1 MDIVVKQG
9 NITEQ
14 PADLLVVNLF
24 EGVTESGGA
33 TGAVDR
39 ALNGAIREVIAAG
52 DFKGE
57 RDSSVVLY
65 TRGAIP
71 APRVL
76 VVGLGP
82 AEKFDLNAARRAA
95 GVAAKRARELGV
107 KEVATIVHGGGV
119 GGLALDAAAQ
129 AVAEGSI
136 LALYRFH
143 KHAPEPEPS
152 KGPER
157 IVLVEFDGSKV
168 PTVEAGATRGRII
181 AEAACFARDLVNEP
195 ANYMTP
201 TVMAER
207 AREIAQATGMRCTVL
222 DEAQMRELGMGL
234 LLGVAAGTH
243 EPPRFI
249 ILEHNPERTDLP
261 TIVLAGKGITFDSGG
276 ISLKP
281 AENMW
286 RMKGDMGGA
295 AAVIGAMQAVARLD
309 LPLRVIGLAPCT
321 ENLPGGHAIKPGD
334 VLTGM
339 TGKTVEIIST
349 DAEGRLILADA
360 LAYADRYEPQAVV
373 DLATLTGAIGVAL
386 GKQAAGLFANDDALA
401 ERLLRA
407 AEQSGERLWR
417 MPLYEEYKEAIKSD
431 VAEVK
436 NSGGRYGGVGTSA
449 KFLEHFTTGYPWAHL
464 DIASM
469 TMSDEETPLGP
480 KGATGYGVR
489 LLSQFLWD
497 WAHA

>member
-1 MDIVVKQG
+1 MEIVVQQG
-9 NITEQ
+9 NIVQQE
-14 PADLLVVNLF
+14 ADLLVVNLF
-24 EGVTESGGA
+24 EGVTEPGGA
-33 TGAVDR
+33 TGAVDK

-52 DFKGE
+52 DFTGK

-65 TRGAIP
+65 TRGVIP

-82 AEKFDLNAARRAA
+82 AEKFTLNEARRAA

-107 KEVATIVHGGGV
+107 KHIASIVHGGGV
-119 GGLALDAAAQ
+119 GGLSVDDAAQ
-129 AVAEGSI
+129 AVVEGTI
-136 LALYRFH
+136 LALYRFR
-143 KHAPEPEPS
+143 KHVPEPEEDED
-152 KGPER
+152 PER
-157 IVLVEFDGSKV
+157 MTLVEFDATKV
-168 PTVEAGATRGRII
+168 PVVEEGATRGRVI
-181 AEAACFARDLVNEP
+181 AEAVCFARDLVNEP

-201 TVMAER
+201 MMMAHR
-207 AREIAQATGMRCTVL
+207 AREMAQTVGLQCTVL
-222 DEAQMRELGMGL
+222 EEAHMRDLGMGL
-234 LLGVAAGTH
+234 LLGVAAGSD

-249 ILEHNPERTDLP
+249 ILEHRSGRTDLP
-261 TIVLAGKGITFDSGG
+261 TIVLVGKGITFDSGG
-276 ISLKP
+276 ISLKRS
-281 AENMW
+281 EDMW

-295 AAVIGAMQAVARLD
+295 AAVLGAMQAVARLD

-321 ENLPGGHAIKPGD
+321 ENLPSGHAIKPGD

-339 TGKTVEIIST
+339 GGKTVEIIST

-360 LAYADRYEPQAVV
+360 LTYADRYRPDAVV

-386 GKQAAGLFANDDALA
+386 GKQAAGLFSNDDGLA
-401 ERLLRA
+401 DRLLRA
-407 AEQSGERLWR
+407 TERSGERAWR
-417 MPLYEEYKEAIKSD
+417 MPLYDEYKEAIKSD

-436 NSGGRYGGVGTSA
+436 NSGGRYAGVGSSA

-464 DIASM
+464 DIAAM

-489 LLSQFLWD
+489 LLTEFLRD
-497 WAHA
+497 WARG

>member
-1 MDIVVKQG
+1 MEIRVQQG
-9 NITEQ
+9 NIAQ
-14 PADLLVVNLF
+14 QAADLLVVNLF
-24 EGVTESGGA
+24 EGVTQPGGA
-33 TGAVDR
+33 TGAVDK
-39 ALNGAIREVIAAG
+39 ALEGAISEVIAAG

-82 AEKFDLNAARRAA
+82 AEKFDLNEARRAA
-95 GVAAKRARELGV
+95 AVAAKRARDLGV
-107 KEVATIVHGGGV
+107 KEIATIVHGGGI
-119 GGLALDAAAQ
+119 GGLALDEAAQ
-129 AVAEGSI
+129 AVAEGSV
-136 LALYRFH
+136 LALYRFRR
-143 KHAPEPEPS
+143 HAPDPGEDE
-152 KGPER
+152 GPQR
-157 IVLVEFDGSKV
+157 ITLVEFDASKV
-168 PTVEAGATRGRII
+168 PDVEAGAERGRII
-181 AEAACFARDLVNEP
+181 AEATCLARDLVNEP
-195 ANYMTP
+195 ANYLTP
-201 TVMAER
+201 TIMAER
-207 AREIAQATGMRCTVL
+207 ADEMARSVGLRCTIL
-222 DEAQMRELGMGL
+222 DEDQMRDLGMGL
-234 LLGVAAGTH
+234 LLGVAAGSD

-249 ILEHNPERTDLP
+249 ILEHNAERTDLP

-276 ISLKP
+276 ISLKRS
-281 AENMW
+281 EDMW

-295 AAVIGAMQAVARLD
+295 AAVIGAMQAVAQLD

-321 ENLPGGHAIKPGD
+321 ENLPSGHAIRPGD

-339 TGKTVEIIST
+339 TGRTVEIIST

-360 LAYADRYEPQAVV
+360 LAYADRYRPQAVV

-386 GKQAAGLFANDDALA
+386 GKQAAGLFANDDGLA

-407 AEQSGERLWR
+407 ADLSGERLWR
-417 MPLYEEYKEAIKSD
+417 MPLYEEYKEVIKSE

-436 NSGGRYGGVGTSA
+436 NSGGRFGGVGASA

-469 TMSDEETPLGP
+469 TMTDEASPLGP

-489 LLSQFLWD
+489 LLAQFLRG
-497 WAHA
+497 WAGS